1 MPFQAQSSQL
11 PPILP
16 TTSRISAANHWDHW
30 LARWGINRGGH
41 RVSPGLYA
49 LGNPNPRSPVFV
61 TANYTLSFDA
71 LREALH
77 DRDAYLLILDT
88 DGVNV
93 WCAAGKGTFGTE
105 ELVRRIELTGLA
117 QVVEHRRLI
126 LPQLGAP
133 GIAAHEVKQRSGFVV
148 EYGPVQARDLPEFL
162 QSGKATPAMRRVR
175 FPLMDRVVLIP
186 VELVFVLFP
195 WLLGAILLRS
205 VPLSAAILS
214 GVVLFPILM
223 PWLPTPNFSS
233 KGWILGGITALPFV
247 LQAILTPAPNFWLQI
262 GWALALVALLPPVTA
277 FLALNFTG
285 STPFPSRTGV
295 RREIFRY
302 IPLMAWSFGAGML
315 LWIVLWWVS
324 SQSGVI

>member
-1 MPFQAQSSQL
+1 MSSQTQF

-16 TTSRISAANHWDHW
+16 ITSRISTANHWDHW
-30 LARWGINRGGH
+30 LARWGINRSGH
-41 RVSPGLYA
+41 RVVPGLYA
-49 LGNPNPRSPVFV
+49 LGSPAPHSPVFV

-71 LREALH
+71 LREALQ

-93 WCAAGKGTFGTE
+93 WCAAGKGSFGTE
-105 ELVRRIELTGLA
+105 ELVHRIEVTGLA
-117 QVVEHRRLI
+117 QVVEHCRLI

-162 QSGKATPAMRRVR
+162 QTGKATPAMRRIR
-175 FPLMDRVVLIP
+175 FPLKDRIVLIP
-186 VELVFVLFP
+186 VELVYVLFP
-195 WLLGAILLRS
+195 WLLGAVLLRS
-205 VPLSAAILS
+205 VPLIMAILS

-247 LQAILTPAPNFWLQI
+247 LQALLVPSSNFWLQA
-262 GWALALVALLPPVTA
+262 GGALAMATLLPPITA

-302 IPLMAWSFGAGML
+302 IPPMAWSFGIGTL
-315 LWIVLWWVS
+315 LWIVLLLFNL
-324 SQSGVI
+324 GVI